1 MKSIRRTRAG
11 FTLIELLV
19 VIAIIA
25 VLVGLLLPAVQKVRE
40 AAARTQCVN
49 NMKQLGLAF
58 HNFHDVNNALP
69 VEGETQQ
76 VSFYTYLLPYIEQ
89 SALYNQ
95 VWPAFQTA
103 LNTDTGWNNTTGG
116 TNADSLYFAAAS
128 QPACLTA
135 VKTFIC
141 PTRRN
146 GSTGP
151 ATDYAGAYHGGVNAH
166 SLQLGTLPGGGAACP
181 EAVGGGL
188 NAVLDTYTLGK
199 KAKGITLAAITNAA
213 GTSNVII
220 LAHKALRPQN
230 YNQTVPANSGTY
242 PGNDAGWAW
251 TYWPNPQYAYYDHMR
266 FADNG
271 ARADNG
277 SPAVNNGLGYAPDM
291 NGMDENHFGGP
302 HSGGSPV
309 LYTDGSVHVYSYGY
323 TDSSTVAS
331 ATYPATDSGGNLV
344 TPGNAVFQ
352 ILLSY
357 NRGEVITAP

>member
-1 MKSIRRTRAG
+1 MKSISRTRAG

-25 VLVGLLLPAVQKVRE
+25 VLVGLLLPAVQRVRE
-40 AAARTQCVN
+40 AAARTQCTN

-141 PTRRN
+141 PSRRT

-151 ATDYAGAYHGGVNAH
+151 ATDYAGAYHSGVNAH
-166 SLQLGTLPGGGAACP
+166 SLQLGTLPGGISACP
-181 EAVGGGL
+181 EAVGGSL

-199 KAKGITLAAITNAA
+199 NAKGITLGAISNAA

-220 LAHKALRPQN
+220 LAHKALAPMN
-230 YNQTVPANSGTY
+230 YNEQVPATSGAR
-242 PGNDAGWAW
+242 PGNDAGWSW
-251 TYWPNPQYAYYDHMR
+251 TYWPNPQYNWYDHMR

-271 ARADNG
+271 AG
-277 SPAVNNGLGYAPDM
+277 GTNNGLGYAPDT

-302 HSGGSPV
+302 HPGGSPV
-309 LYTDGSVHVYSYGY
+309 LYTDGSVHVYTYGY

-331 ATYPATDSGGNLV
+331 AIYPATDSNNNLV
-344 TPGNAVFQ
+344 TPGNAIFQ